1 MSVFVSDA
9 KDVAKNIDDNAI
21 VTLIALLL
29 MVIFA
34 PISAL
39 YAYLTRKTLIFV
51 VKEKGTLTH
60 GSVNNGNGNTQ
71 TDFMIYTKDN
81 RAFKNV
87 NSLWYWKWR
96 STELQAKM
104 QKGKKYRAIIYG
116 WRIGAFGVY
125 PNIVSVKE
133 IKSKK

>member
-1 MSVFVSDA
+1 M
-9 KDVAKNIDDNAI
+9 NDDNKSD
-21 VTLIALLL
+21 LIWLLIITI
-29 MVIFA
+29 IFA

-39 YAYLTRKTLIFV
+39 YAYLTKKKITII

-60 GSVNNGNGNTQ
+60 GSVNNGNGNTY
-71 TDFMIYTKDN
+71 TDFMVYTRDG

-96 STELQAKM
+96 STELQSEIRV
-104 QKGKKYRAIIYG
+104 GKKYSAVVYG
-116 WRIGAFGVY
+116 WRIGAFNVY

-133 IKSKK
+133 VKSKK

>member
-1 MSVFVSDA
+1 MGLFMSDA
-9 KDVAKNIDDNAI
+9 KYVAKNMSDDAI

-29 MVIFA
+29 MIVFA

-39 YAYLTRKTLIFV
+39 YAYLTRRNLTVV

-60 GSVNNGNGNTQ
+60 GSVNNGNGNTK

-81 RAFKNV
+81 CAFKNV

-96 STELQAKM
+96 STELQAKI
-104 QKGKKYRAIIYG
+104 QKGKKYRATIYG
-116 WRIGAFGVY
+116 WRIGAFDIY
-125 PNIVSVKE
+125 PNIVKVKE
-133 IKSKK
+133 IKAKK